1 MQNNAN
7 KYVHVSDIATF
18 YFCSKLT
25 YFNLR
30 RVHELRATEVRAD
43 IFKALSGSLVDAL
56 SSETPENSL
65 ESAIRI
71 ACDDELV
78 IHGEKIADTVEK
90 VRMEAIERINDMLA
104 GLTKEKH
111 RLGDQRFIQLLSPT
125 SVSESFFSEHLRISG
140 TIDRIVRVDGELMPV
155 VISSSI
161 PPPSGIYGR
170 ERIKIAAYS
179 LLLAEKY
186 GEPVT
191 FGTVEYILS
200 GQLREIVIRSD
211 DKRKVLYARNR
222 ILEMLHGKMP
232 DSRRGEWC
240 KRCIYN
246 DSCTVKVSFLDSLF
260 KK

>member
-7 KYVHVSDIATF
+7 KFVRVSDIATF

-30 RVHELRATEVRAD
+30 RAHELHAPEVRAD
-43 IFKALSGSLVDAL
+43 IFKALSASLIDAL
-56 SSETPENSL
+56 LSGAPEKSL
-65 ESAIRI
+65 EAAIRV

-78 IHGEKIADTVEK
+78 IHGEKVADTVET
-90 VRMEAIERINDMLA
+90 VRVEAIGLIKDIIA
-104 GLTKEKH
+104 GSLSEKQ
-111 RLGDQRFIQLLSPT
+111 RLGDQRFGQLLSPI
-125 SVSESFFSEHLRISG
+125 SVSESIFSDHLRISG
-140 TIDRIVRVDGELMPV
+140 TIDRIVRVDGELIPV
-155 VISSSI
+155 VISTST
-161 PPPSGIYGR
+161 PPPYGIYGR
-170 ERIKIAAYS
+170 ERVKLAAYS
-179 LLLAEKY
+179 LLLSEKY
-186 GEPVT
+186 GESVT
-191 FGTVEYILS
+191 NGTVEYITA
-200 GQLREIVIRSD
+200 GQLRETVIRSD

-222 ILEMLHGKMP
+222 ILEMLHGNMP

>member
-1 MQNNAN
+1 MQYNAN
-7 KYVHVSDIATF
+7 KFVRASDIATF

-30 RVHELRATEVRAD
+30 RVHELHAHEVRAD
-43 IFKALSGSLVDAL
+43 IFKALSASLIDAL
-56 SSETPENSL
+56 LSDSPENSL
-65 ESAIRI
+65 GTSLRI

-78 IHGEKIADTVEK
+78 IHGEKITDMIETIRVEAMGLFK
-90 VRMEAIERINDMLA
+90 DIIA
-104 GLTKEKH
+104 GSLKEKQ
-111 RLGDQRFIQLLSPT
+111 RLGDRRFRQLLSPI
-125 SVSESFFSEHLRISG
+125 SISESLYSDHLRISG

-155 VISSSI
+155 VISTST
-161 PPPSGIYGR
+161 PPLSGIYSR
-170 ERIKIAAYS
+170 ERVKLTAYS

-191 FGTVEYILS
+191 YGAAEYITAGL
-200 GQLREIVIRSD
+200 LRETVIRSD

-222 ILEMLHGKMP
+222 ILEMLQGKMP

-246 DSCTVKVSFLDSLF
+246 DSCIIKVSFLDSLF

>member
-1 MQNNAN
+1 MQNYAN
-7 KYVHVSDIATF
+7 KFVRVSDIATF

-30 RVHELRATEVRAD
+30 RVHELRASEVRAD
-43 IFKALSGSLVDAL
+43 IFKMLSASLGDAL
-56 SSETPENSL
+56 ASDSPENSL
-65 ESAIRI
+65 VTAIRV

-78 IHGEKIADTVEK
+78 IHGEKIADMVETVRVEATGLIGGMIAGFTNEK
-90 VRMEAIERINDMLA
+90 Q
-104 GLTKEKH
+104 
-111 RLGDQRFIQLLSPT
+111 RLGEQRFIQLLSP
-125 SVSESFFSEHLRISG
+125 VSAGESFFSEHLRISG
-140 TIDRIVRVDGELMPV
+140 TVDRIVRVGGELMPL
-155 VISSSI
+155 VISTST
-161 PPPSGIYGR
+161 PPPYGIYSR
-170 ERIKIAAYS
+170 ERVKLAAYS
-179 LLLAEKY
+179 LLLGEKY
-186 GEPVT
+186 AEPAR
-191 FGTVEYILS
+191 FGAVEYITA
-200 GQLREIVIRSD
+200 GQLRETVIRSD